1 MSAFLYFYYLLE
13 NQTSALSYSI
23 EDKNRVDHL
32 DKYAAD
38 KYRKD
43 RREKTSNLVA
53 FCEKTDYK
61 PLVQIEYVDEI
72 GRPKTE
78 KEAFRD
84 LSHRFHGKG
93 SGKMKQ
99 EKRAKR
105 LQEESALQMMS
116 STDTPL
122 NTVEMLRR
130 KQQQTKSPFI
140 NLTGG
145 SMLSAE
151 SKK

>member
-1 MSAFLYFYYLLE
+1 
-13 NQTSALSYSI
+13 
-23 EDKNRVDHL
+23 
-32 DKYAAD
+32 
-38 KYRKD
+38 
-43 RREKTSNLVA
+43 
-53 FCEKTDYK
+53 
-61 PLVQIEYVDEI
+61 
-72 GRPKTE
+72 
-78 KEAFRD
+78 
-84 LSHRFHGKG
+84 
-93 SGKMKQ
+93 MKQ

-105 LQEESALQMMS
+105 LQEVNSAFFKEYNLIILSKESALQMMS

>member
-1 MSAFLYFYYLLE
+1 M
-13 NQTSALSYSI
+13 
-23 EDKNRVDHL
+23 
-32 DKYAAD
+32 
-38 KYRKD
+38 
-43 RREKTSNLVA
+43 
-53 FCEKTDYK
+53 
-61 PLVQIEYVDEI
+61 DEI

-105 LQEESALQMMS
+105 LQEVNSYFLISDKITGNIPKESALQMMS

>member
-1 MSAFLYFYYLLE
+1 MRPTNIGKTDEKKPQIWLLFVKRRIINHSSRYIHHLSGKSVVVTFFLDWICRWNRKAE
-13 NQTSALSYSI
+13 NWKRGISWFITSIPWERFWKDEA
-23 EDKNRVDHL
+23 
-32 DKYAAD
+32 
-38 KYRKD
+38 RKT
-43 RREKTSNLVA
+43 RKTSPRGLFSVFQGIHSN
-53 FCEKTDYK
+53 
-61 PLVQIEYVDEI
+61 I
-72 GRPKTE
+72 
-78 KEAFRD
+78 
-84 LSHRFHGKG
+84 LSK
-93 SGKMKQ
+93 
-99 EKRAKR
+99 
-105 LQEESALQMMS
+105 ESALQMMS